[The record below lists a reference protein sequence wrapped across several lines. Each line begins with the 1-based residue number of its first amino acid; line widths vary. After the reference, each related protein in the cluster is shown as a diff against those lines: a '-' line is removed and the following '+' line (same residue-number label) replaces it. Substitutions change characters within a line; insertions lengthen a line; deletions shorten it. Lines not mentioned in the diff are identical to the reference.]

1 MKTPSIANREQ
12 ISSGCNEEAAEA
24 LVGIHSD
31 YPRYEMYVYQSPIRH
46 FPHFA
51 FVAYVINN
59 IKKKKKQNKNP
70 KTKSII

>member
-46 FPHFA
+46 SPNLA
-51 FVAYVINN
+51 KPYVINN
-59 IKKKKKQNKNP
+59 PKKKNN
-70 KTKSII
+70 